1 MHAPIRI
8 LLIGRGM
15 NGSSRLR
22 NHLVRRECEIESVW
36 SIDRGLALLQ
46 DDSFDLVLAPISME
60 PGKRSHLIECLLN
73 STSHLFFSLSVED
86 GSWWIPAVLN
96 GKRSLGIAAIR
107 SRDFLPTLDRL
118 LLEKQAAR
126 RRAKHELSQDQQR
139 RAAVST

>member
-8 LLIGRGM
+8 LLIGKGM

-22 NHLVRRECEIESVW
+22 NHLVRRGCEIESVP
-36 SIDRGLALLQ
+36 SIDHGFALLQ

-60 PGKRSHLIECLLN
+60 PAKRSHLIELLLN
-73 STSHLFFSLSVED
+73 STSHLLFSLSVED

-96 GKRSLGIAAIR
+96 GKKSLGIAAIR
-107 SRDFLPTLDRL
+107 SQDFLPTLDRL

-126 RRAKHELSQDQQR
+126 RRAKHQLSQDKQSTV
-139 RAAVST
+139 AAST

>member
-8 LLIGRGM
+8 LLIGKGM

-22 NHLVRRECEIESVW
+22 NHLVRRECEIESVP
-36 SIDRGLALLQ
+36 SIDHGLALLQ
-46 DDSFDLVLAPISME
+46 DDSFDLVLAPIGME
-60 PGKRSHLIECLLN
+60 PAKRSHLIELLLN

-96 GKRSLGIAAIR
+96 GKRSLGMAAIR
-107 SRDFLPTLDRL
+107 SRDFLPTLDRVL
-118 LLEKQAAR
+118 MQAAC
-126 RRAKHELSQDQQR
+126 RRAKHELGQDQQR